1 MSAVPQASRQHCTVP
16 SAHARQQLD
25 VDLLVPVALLLG
37 LGLVM
42 VASASIGIA
51 DRLTGDPFYYLKRQ
65 LVFLAAGLVMLMLAY
80 RARLSFWRQASQPL
94 LMIVMFLLTVVLVPG
109 IGNTVNGSSRWLS
122 FGGFSLQV
130 SELAKLFVIVYM
142 AAYIAQYEQDL
153 HTATGAFVKPMLLL
167 TIVAGLLLLEPDYG
181 AVAVLIATSLGMLFL
196 GGVRLWQ
203 FALLLATAGSA
214 LAVLAL
220 SSPYRLERITAFLN
234 PWADP
239 YDSGFQLTQSLI
251 AIGSGSWWGV
261 GLGDSIQKLF
271 YLPEAHTDFL
281 FAVLAEELGFAG
293 MFVVIVLYSLL
304 VWRCFALGRMADRC
318 GLSFAASLACGIG
331 MWLGL
336 QAFINIG
343 VNLGILP
350 TKGLTLP
357 LMSAGGSSMLVVC
370 AAVGMLL
377 RVHRECG
384 DVVSQGELERMPV
397 SRERR
402 RWGATLHGQ
411 VAKQRTSRYGWR
423 SWTEWRNRIPRP
435 FRWSWNSAPGKIE
448 RTKNHR

>member
-1 MSAVPQASRQHCTVP
+1 MSAVLQASRRQHAMLP
-16 SAHARQQLD
+16 ARVRQRLD
-25 VDLLVPVALLLG
+25 VNLIVYAGLLLG
-37 LGLVM
+37 IGLVM

-51 DRLTGDPFYYLKRQ
+51 DRLTGDPLYYFKRQ
-65 LVFLAAGLVMLMLAY
+65 LVFVAAGLAAIALVYGVRLEWWRRISLPALIGMVLLLA
-80 RARLSFWRQASQPL
+80 L
-94 LMIVMFLLTVVLVPG
+94 VLVPG
-109 IGNTVNGSSRWLS
+109 VGKTVNGSSRWLA

-130 SELAKLFVIVYM
+130 SELAKLSVIVYL
-142 AAYIAQYEQDL
+142 AAYVAMHGDHL
-153 HTATGAFVKPMLLL
+153 RASARAFLQPLALLGM
-167 TIVAGLLLLEPDYG
+167 VGVLLLLEPDYG

-203 FALLLATAGSA
+203 FTVLLVGGSA
-214 LAVLAL
+214 TLTALAM

-239 YDSGFQLTQSLI
+239 YDTGFQLTQSLI

-281 FAVLAEELGFAG
+281 FAVLAEELGMMG
-293 MFVVIVLYSLL
+293 MVSVIALYSLL
-304 VWRCFALGRMADRC
+304 VWRCFRLGRMAERC
-318 GLSFAASLACGIG
+318 ELRFAASLSFGIG

-370 AAVGMLL
+370 VALGLLL
-377 RVHRECG
+377 RVHRETC
-384 DVVSQGELERMPV
+384 DAAAE
-397 SRERR
+397 
-402 RWGATLHGQ
+402 
-411 VAKQRTSRYGWR
+411 K
-423 SWTEWRNRIPRP
+423 PR
-435 FRWSWNSAPGKIE
+435 
-448 RTKNHR
+448 